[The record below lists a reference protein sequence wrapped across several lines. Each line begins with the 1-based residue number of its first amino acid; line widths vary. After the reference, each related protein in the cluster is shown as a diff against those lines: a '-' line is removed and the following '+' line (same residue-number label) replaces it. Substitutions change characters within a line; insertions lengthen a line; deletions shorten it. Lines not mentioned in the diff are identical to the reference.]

1 MENENE
7 VIGEKAHDVMNGHE
21 LLTKS
26 LNTGEASL
34 HDEENTEEHVDE
46 VESVDYSTY
55 TKSDFATLLKNLTQ
69 ENDVRKADKVQRE
82 IKTFLDDIRDK
93 ERHEALK
100 AFMEAGGTRED
111 FSFKGDALDLLID
124 GSIKLLRDRK
134 IKLAR
139 EIEAQ
144 RNENLARK
152 KAILDQLR
160 ELVDGDESEGNFNK
174 FKHLQN
180 DWRQVGPVPPSEM
193 KTLWANYHALVDRY
207 YDHRNI
213 YFELKELDR
222 KKNLEAKQEL
232 CVRAE
237 KLAEVK
243 GISEAVKELNE
254 LHNEFKHIGPVP
266 LEDKEA
272 LWQRFKA
279 ASDAVYGRRDSH
291 VKELNQKLATNLE
304 AKIQLVQAMQ
314 ALSTFTS
321 DRIKEWNSKTHEAL
335 ELQKKWGESG
345 PVARAKSKDTNKQFW
360 SAFKLFFHN
369 KSVFFKKLDD
379 ERSGNLAKKREL
391 IQRAIDLKS
400 SEDPQK
406 AINEVISLQKAW
418 KEIGPVQDKLREKI
432 FQEFKEACDYF
443 FNQRR
448 ESHEKADREQEENL
462 AKKDQICATLEG
474 LIAAKAIDAAQ
485 LKELVNQFNAIGF
498 VPKKAITSS
507 RERFNKLVHDY
518 IFQSDLSGEDK
529 EKLNVEVSL
538 LSLKSDPDAAQK
550 IYAKEQVLRKRISKA
565 ENDIAVL
572 RNNLEFFGRSKN
584 AEKLKEEFNVK
595 ISAADAEIKQLKAQ
609 LKVLKSVPAQA

>member
-1 MENENE
+1 MENEND
-7 VIGEKAHDVMNGHE
+7 VIGGKTHDVMNGHE
-21 LLTKS
+21 LLNNS
-26 LNTGEASL
+26 HNTGEVVL
-34 HDEENTEEHVDE
+34 HEEENTEDHAEE

-55 TKSDFATLLKNLTQ
+55 TKIDFATLLKNLTQ

-100 AFMEAGGTRED
+100 AFMESGGTRED
-111 FSFKGDALDLLID
+111 FSFKGDAYDLLID

-134 IKLAR
+134 IKHAR

-144 RNENLARK
+144 RNENLAKK
-152 KAILDQLR
+152 KAILDSLR
-160 ELVDGDESEGNFNK
+160 VLVDADESADNFNK
-174 FKHLQN
+174 FKQLQIE
-180 DWRQVGPVPPSEM
+180 WKQVGGVPPSEM

-222 KKNLEAKQEL
+222 KKNLESKVEL
-232 CVRAE
+232 CSRVE

-243 GISEAVKELNE
+243 SISEAVKELNE

-266 LEDKEA
+266 LEDKEQ

-304 AKIQLVQAMQ
+304 AKNQLVQAMQ
-314 ALSTFTS
+314 ALASFQS
-321 DRIKEWNSKTHEAL
+321 DRIKEWNSKTQEAQA
-335 ELQKKWGESG
+335 LQKQWGESG
-345 PVARAKSKDTNKQFW
+345 PVARAKAKDINKQFW
-360 SAFKLFFHN
+360 SAFKSFFHT
-369 KSVFFKKLDD
+369 KAAFFKKLDD
-379 ERSGNLAKKREL
+379 ERQGNLNKKREL
-391 IQRAIDLKS
+391 IQRALDLRN
-400 SEDPQK
+400 SEDNAK
-406 AINEVISLQKAW
+406 AINEVIGLQKAW

-432 FQEFKEACDYF
+432 FAEFKEACDHF

-448 ESHEKADREQEENL
+448 DSFEKADKEQEENL
-462 AKKDQICATLEG
+462 TKKNAICTTLEG
-474 LIAAKAIDAAQ
+474 MIASGTIDGDQ

-498 VPKKAITSS
+498 VPKKAINSS

-518 IFQSDLSGEDK
+518 IFKSSLTEEQK

-538 LSLKSDPDAAQK
+538 LSLKNDPEAAQK
-550 IYAKEQVLRKRISKA
+550 IYAKEQILRKRISKA

-584 AEKLKEEFNVK
+584 AEKMKEEFNTK
-595 ISAADAEIKQLKAQ
+595 ITAADTEIKQLKAQ
-609 LKVLKSVPAQA
+609 LKVLRSVPV